1 MSGIGI
7 GIIGCGL
14 IADTH
19 VDALKCIL
27 PNANIYVSDNMPGK
41 ADLLCKEYGLTG
53 SYLDYREMFKN
64 EDLVAVH
71 ILTPPHLHVT
81 QALEAMQAGFHVIV
95 EKPVA
100 FSMKEVNGLYQE
112 AQRLQKIVSVGHSL
126 LCQPSVIK
134 VLEYLRKSENE
145 EVLFVNSFYGIESEG
160 IFSSMNK
167 NYGHWKSSIPGGP
180 IIDTLVHPVSFLVEF
195 TGDPLHVNSKTIF
208 RENKASEIHICWEG
222 NGVIANVLI
231 SNSAKPFRRMTEVV
245 TNRRT
250 YVVDHST
257 DIIIVSNI
265 GPGPR
270 SVQKVYRNLSYSY
283 QLMKGTLHTVGNVI
297 RGRMKQ
303 NPGTRGIIQ
312 NFYECLHEGKSRE
325 VSVSEKNVVRTTAII
340 EKVIPEIGNVNG
352 EKKNEHKPEGTFSQ
366 KVSGGIV
373 LVTGASGFLGRSL
386 CEKLSEIGIPVR
398 AQVRRGQNADR
409 IFARNI
415 NKIYSDFKYDDVDYD
430 SLTKDAN
437 VIVHSAHASGAKTLE
452 QNRRINVDAAI
463 KLYDAG
469 ARNGCELYIYIS
481 SVAVY
486 GLKNTRKP
494 VFEEDSLRN
503 NGRHYEFYIRSK
515 IEGENQ
521 LRSRAGV
528 GNPRLIIL
536 RPGILYSPE
545 GERLTKKSIP
555 LRDGT
560 RLFVLFGNGK
570 NSLPYTRGDILSD
583 AICDIIINKKVKE
596 GMYNLTGAQLDTC
609 EEFIRKRL
617 YLKGIT
623 CKFVKIPATP
633 LLAVSTIL
641 EVLYRLTGRQCPPKL
656 SKYMIDSAIRNKVYD
671 NSKAIECFEWDPMK
685 AIAIE

>member
-19 VDALKCIL
+19 VDALKCLI
-27 PNANIYVSDNMPGK
+27 PNANIYVSDIIPGK
-41 ADLLCKEYGLTG
+41 ADLLRKEYSLAG
-53 SYLDYREMFKN
+53 SYLDYREMFRN

-71 ILTPPHLHVT
+71 VLTPPQYHVE
-81 QALEAMQAGFHVIV
+81 QALEAMKAGFHVIV
-95 EKPVA
+95 EKPIA
-100 FSMKEVNGLYQE
+100 FSVKEVTGLYQE
-112 AQRLQKIVSVGHSL
+112 AQRLQKVVSVGHSL

-134 VLEYLRKSENE
+134 VLDYLRKNGNE
-145 EVLFVNSFYGIESEG
+145 EVLFVNSFYGIESDS
-160 IFSSMNK
+160 ILPIKNK
-167 NYGHWKSSIPGGP
+167 NNGHWKNSIPGGP
-180 IIDTLVHPVSFLVEF
+180 IIDSLVHPVSLLVEF
-195 TGDPLHVNSKTIF
+195 TGDPLNVNSQTIF
-208 RENKASEIHICWEG
+208 RENNASEVHICWKG

-250 YVVDHST
+250 FVVDHSA

-283 QLMKGTLHTVGNVI
+283 QFVKGTLNTVGNVI
-297 RGRMKQ
+297 MRRMKQ

-312 NFYECLHEGKSRE
+312 NFYECLREGKSRG
-325 VSVSEKNVVRTTAII
+325 VSVSEQNVVNTTALI
-340 EKVIPEIGNVNG
+340 EKVIQETGNADGKIINENKAIGTLS
-352 EKKNEHKPEGTFSQ
+352 KKL
-366 KVSGGIV
+366 SGGLV

-386 CEKLSEIGIPVR
+386 CEKLSDCGITVR

-409 IFARNI
+409 ICSRNI
-415 NKIYSDFKYDDVDYD
+415 KKIYADFKYDDVDYD

-437 VIVHSAHASGAKTLE
+437 VIVHAAHASGAKTFE
-452 QNRRINVDAAI
+452 QHRRINVDTAL

-469 ARNGCELYIYIS
+469 ARNRCDLFIYIS

-486 GLKNTRKP
+486 GLKNTKKP
-494 VFEEDSLRN
+494 VLEEDSLEN
-503 NGRHYEFYIRSK
+503 SGRYYEFYIRSK
-515 IEGENQ
+515 IAGENQ

-528 GNPRLIIL
+528 GNPNLVIL

-560 RLFVLFGNGK
+560 RMFVVIGNGK
-570 NSLPYTRGDILSD
+570 NSLPYTRGDILSN
-583 AICDIIINKKVKE
+583 AICDIIINKPAK
-596 GMYNLTGAQLDTC
+596 GGTFNLTGAQLDTS
-609 EEFIRKRL
+609 EAFIRKRL
-617 YLKGIT
+617 HSKGIT

-633 LLAVSTIL
+633 LLAMSTIL
-641 EVLYRLTGRQCPPKL
+641 EALYRITGRQCAPNL
-656 SKYMIDSAIRNKVYD
+656 SKYVIGSAIRSKVYD
-671 NSKAIECFEWDPMK
+671 NSRAIECIGWDPIK